1 VHVDSRLH
9 CSDIATH
16 SLLGG
21 QHGEEGKIEDEVCGE
36 ENREEDEAQG
46 EAEVSLRFE
55 ASASESVDDFKQ
67 EPATSNSRSP
77 RGCQ

>member
-21 QHGEEGKIEDEVCGE
+21 QHGEEGKVEDEVCGE
-36 ENREEDEAQG
+36 ENREEDEAQDG
-46 EAEVSLRFE
+46 EAEVRLRFE
-55 ASASESVDDFKQ
+55 APASKAVDDFL
-67 EPATSNSRSP
+67 
-77 RGCQ
+77 

>member
-1 VHVDSRLH
+1 MSIRDLH

-21 QHGEEGKIEDEVCGE
+21 QHGEEGKVEDKVCGE

-46 EAEVSLRFE
+46 EAEVTSASKLRLRRLSTTSLRNRRHRRADRDAV
-55 ASASESVDDFKQ
+55 AS
-67 EPATSNSRSP
+67 R
-77 RGCQ
+77 